1 MCGRILLRLIKN
13 KNLALKGYLYM
24 LLMNFTI
31 ESDIFLQ
38 ISVIKKYEEIK
49 IPEYF
54 RNTYKPKY
62 KPIHFCCININML
75 SNSPKDRLKMKIF
88 AL

>member
-1 MCGRILLRLIKN
+1 
-13 KNLALKGYLYM
+13 M

-38 ISVIKKYEEIK
+38 ISVIKKCEEIK
-49 IPEYF
+49 IVKYS

-62 KPIHFCCININML
+62 KPMYFCCIYNINML
-75 SNSPKDRLKMKIF
+75 RNSPTDRLKMKNI
-88 AL
+88 ALLMLLHFQRQRE